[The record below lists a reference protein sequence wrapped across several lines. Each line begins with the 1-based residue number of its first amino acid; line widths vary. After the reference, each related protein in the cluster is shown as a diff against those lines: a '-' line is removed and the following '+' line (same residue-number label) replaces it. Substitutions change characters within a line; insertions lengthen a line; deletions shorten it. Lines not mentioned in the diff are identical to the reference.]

1 MPAFSYPV
9 GAKAPPS
16 LKGAQPPATPRASRG
31 FLVAILQFANSAIFC
46 HICKTLLYRGL
57 ITQRDM
63 ENKEKS
69 KELSE
74 KELDKVTGGGQFI
87 VDDTPDLSGL
97 DFDDFGHTPKSGDR
111 RFKEVELGY
120 GATVVGAAYGD
131 EFDAV
136 VDMEA
141 LMKGKRE
148 VDMFPYRKK

>member
-1 MPAFSYPV
+1 
-9 GAKAPPS
+9 
-16 LKGAQPPATPRASRG
+16 
-31 FLVAILQFANSAIFC
+31 
-46 HICKTLLYRGL
+46 
-57 ITQRDM
+57 M
-63 ENKEKS
+63 EKNDKS

-74 KELDKVTGGGQFI
+74 KELDMVTGGTHNHNFTV
-87 VDDTPDLSGL
+87 VDAVDLPEPG
-97 DFDDFGHTPKSGDR
+97 FDDFGHTPKSGDR